1 MSTIIDVY
9 DAQQFPPTLL
19 CTQPNLEQ
27 KVYQF
32 GFVVP
37 NETLKAYALRRSLV
51 PESHFKSPFHSLC
64 AISRSIRHLET
75 VAHAR
80 LSHARPNDG
89 FGRAHCVVS
98 LYSNYNMKN
107 RQMVE
112 EDEQDVVEI
121 IQREL
126 GISDAPKWY
135 WDRRNDSPDATLVV
149 YEAAQFPQTLVR
161 TKTNPDPTLYQFGI
175 LLFDKT
181 LKDYAL
187 DRKLVTEDFLKQSL
201 LHGLAAITRAVRHLQ
216 AVAQARLTHTFASDD
231 FGREYSVVSLY
242 SNYNMDNRRLVKDD
256 EQDVVEILQRE
267 LHVLTSPKWYWDPTN
282 DLIDAD
288 PPSIY

>member
-19 CTQPNLEQ
+19 RTKANLEPTA
-27 KVYQF
+27 YQF

-37 NETLKAYALRRSLV
+37 NETLKAYALKRNLV
-51 PESHFKSPFHSLC
+51 LDDHFKSPLHSLC

-75 VAHAR
+75 STVAHCAR
-80 LSHARPNDG
+80 LSHARPNDD

-107 RQMVE
+107 RELVE
-112 EDEQDVVEI
+112 EDKQDVVEI

-135 WDRRNDSPDATLVV
+135 WDRRNDSPDA
-149 YEAAQFPQTLVR
+149 
-161 TKTNPDPTLYQFGI
+161 
-175 LLFDKT
+175 
-181 LKDYAL
+181 
-187 DRKLVTEDFLKQSL
+187 
-201 LHGLAAITRAVRHLQ
+201 
-216 AVAQARLTHTFASDD
+216 
-231 FGREYSVVSLY
+231 
-242 SNYNMDNRRLVKDD
+242 
-256 EQDVVEILQRE
+256 
-267 LHVLTSPKWYWDPTN
+267 
-282 DLIDAD
+282 D